1 MCLPGFAVHITLGPT
16 FDISLAHLVQ
26 ENTLL
31 GTREPFDEHRRY
43 MRRVMFRE
51 TFYPIALL
59 TITFLAF
66 LLTLSFASD
75 KTIVRKAPLIATL
88 STAVSNGAD
97 LTVVRHIYRQR
108 KTERSNIF
116 KVLFNQSSGIARQ
129 SDNYSLDTPL
139 SDILQDIRAEQFSG
153 ASGAS
158 SGLLPNLDKIIREH
172 SQTNPFDK
180 LELGQ
185 REAFDNIRAKLG
197 PSYEQVQLD
206 ITRLSDE
213 LHAKNLA
220 VEKYLRD
227 STFNLWLSVFALFIS
242 LAISAYQLYQGREKR
257 ITQLFG
263 SVLKSAGETG
273 GQSASGA

>member
-1 MCLPGFAVHITLGPT
+1 MR
-16 FDISLAHLVQ
+16 D
-26 ENTLL
+26 
-31 GTREPFDEHRRY
+31 PFDEHRRY
-43 MRRVMFRE
+43 MRRVMYRE
-51 TFYPIALL
+51 TLYPVALL
-59 TITFLAF
+59 VLTFLAF

-75 KTIVRKAPLIATL
+75 KTIVRKAPLITTL
-88 STAVSNGAD
+88 STAIANGAD

-116 KVLFNQSSGIARQ
+116 KVLLNQSGDAARQ
-129 SDNYSLDTPL
+129 SDNYSIDTPL
-139 SDILQDIRAEQFSG
+139 SDILQDIRAEQFAG
-153 ASGAS
+153 AGSAS
-158 SGLLPNLDKIIREH
+158 NALLPNLDKIIREH

-197 PSYEQVQLD
+197 PGYEQVQLE

-242 LAISAYQLYQGREKR
+242 LAISAFQLYQGREKR
-257 ITQLFG
+257 IAQLFA
-263 SVLKSAGETG
+263 SVLKSAGEAG
-273 GQSASGA
+273 GPGASGA